1 MVKNTILATTHK
13 CIHSTGMLA
22 KRFKT
27 DKSQLRCKQL
37 SRHSGTFYVDFLK
50 VNVKSFRGYA
60 GGMLYCNKLGFKIF
74 FPCMNE
80 TQEENSHSLRSFKEI
95 IGLPAPL
102 HSDNHNNLKT
112 GLLKKT
118 LRKFGIWSSFAEPR
132 SPWQNRAEY
141 AVGEVKCHATKLMH
155 VTLTRVRLWYSVMN
169 IRRTFFHCVPWV
181 GLT

>member
-118 LRKFGIWSSFAEPR
+118 LRKFGIRSSFTEPR
-132 SPWQNRAEY
+132 SPWQNRAQY
-141 AVGEVKCHATKLMH
+141 AIAEVKRHARTLMQ
-155 VTLTRVRLWYSVMN
+155 VTSRL
-169 IRRTFFHCVPWV
+169 
-181 GLT
+181 